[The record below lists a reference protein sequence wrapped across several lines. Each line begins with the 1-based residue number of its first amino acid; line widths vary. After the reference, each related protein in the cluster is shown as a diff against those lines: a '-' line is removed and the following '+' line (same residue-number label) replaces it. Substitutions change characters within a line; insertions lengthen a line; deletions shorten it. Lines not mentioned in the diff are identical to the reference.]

1 LNDVLDRR
9 QSASFKPLRILMA
22 DPIIVLTYQKDY
34 DGGTRCPVETLME
47 RLTTSEA
54 AVAAGVSVPQIHR
67 IIDEKIL
74 PEDLYSTTQMRTF
87 RTDAC
92 ILIAFYFETAELLT
106 AQARIRTI
114 RNAMAHCGSWEQ
126 WKNCVVEDQT
136 ITVRFSNIWKGVEE
150 RLHQLVKA
158 RQMVVEDPEI
168 LSGTPVIKGTRVPVY
183 DIAAAVDSGTPTD
196 RILKSY
202 PSLKAWQVD
211 LASLYAKAVPARGRP
226 KRISSAGLTKGL
238 ITKKRLRTP
247 LSGR

>member
-1 LNDVLDRR
+1 MV
-9 QSASFKPLRILMA
+9 
-22 DPIIVLTYQKDY
+22 
-34 DGGTRCPVETLME
+34 GGRCPMETLME

-87 RTDAC
+87 RTVAC
-92 ILIAFYFETAELLT
+92 ILIAFYFETAESLT
-106 AQARIRTI
+106 AQARLRTI

-126 WKNCVVEDQT
+126 WQNCIVEDHS
-136 ITVRFSNIWKGVEE
+136 ITVRFSDIWKGVEE
-150 RLHQLVKA
+150 RLHQLMRA
-158 RQMVVEDPEI
+158 REMVIEDPEI

-183 DIAAAVDSGTPTD
+183 DIAAAVDSGMPKD

-202 PSLKAWQVD
+202 PSLKDWHVE
-211 LASLYAKAVPARGRP
+211 LAAVYAKAVPPRGRP
-226 KRISSAGLTKGL
+226 KRVSSAGGL
-238 ITKKRLRTP
+238 QGSITKKRLRTS